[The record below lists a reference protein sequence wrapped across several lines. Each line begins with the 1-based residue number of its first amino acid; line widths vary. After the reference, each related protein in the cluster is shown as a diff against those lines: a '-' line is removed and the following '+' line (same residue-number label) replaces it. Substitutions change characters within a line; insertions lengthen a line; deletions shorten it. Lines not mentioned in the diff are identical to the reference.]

1 MNSDKRLVRS
11 SSQKMIAGVCG
22 GVAQYLGWDVA
33 IVRLLWI
40 VLTLAGGSGILIYL
54 ILWLVMPQDV

>member
-1 MNSDKRLVRS
+1 MNTDKRLVRS

-22 GVAQYLGWDVA
+22 GVAQYLGWDVT

>member
-22 GVAQYLGWDVA
+22 GVARYLGWDVT

>member
-1 MNSDKRLVRS
+1 MNSEKRLVRS

-22 GVAQYLGWDVA
+22 GVAQYLGWDVT

-54 ILWLVMPQDV
+54 LLWLAMPQDV